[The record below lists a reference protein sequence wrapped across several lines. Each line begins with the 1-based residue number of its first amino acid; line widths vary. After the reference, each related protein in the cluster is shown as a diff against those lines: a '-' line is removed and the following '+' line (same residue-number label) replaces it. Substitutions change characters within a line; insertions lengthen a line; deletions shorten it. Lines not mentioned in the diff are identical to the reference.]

1 MSLETSLMAFYGG
14 YDYTFCDPLPD
25 ECPCQV
31 CTLVQKDPYQ
41 LTCCGKIFCKGCLE
55 QLSLIKQSTTCP
67 NCRGDFIKDKQYF
80 RDVNTGR
87 KIKHLRIRCEN
98 EKQGCT
104 WTGYLKDMKESHI
117 PKCSYELVQCTNMKY
132 TESVDMFFENAIF
145 YEDYDCGK
153 LVQRRNLE
161 KHMTAECEW
170 RLVSCVYCK
179 CEGSV
184 HYIDGKHNNECHIAC
199 TNNGCQE
206 KIKQSLLKT
215 HQESCPHKIVSCRY
229 SSIWLYEKIK
239 EERYRNP

>member
-1 MSLETSLMAFYGG
+1 MACSISAQYGG

-25 ECPCQV
+25 ECPCLV
-31 CTLVQKDPYQ
+31 CTVVQKDPYQ
-41 LTCCGKIFCKGCLE
+41 LTCCGKIFCKGCLYLLIE
-55 QLSLIKQSTTCP
+55 QNTSCP
-67 NCRGDFIKDKQYF
+67 NCRGDFIKNKQYF

-117 PKCSYELVQCTNMKY
+117 PKCSYELVQCTNMN
-132 TESVDMFFENAIF
+132 TEVSLDDAF
-145 YEDYDCGK
+145 YEDDDYICGK

-179 CEGSV
+179 CEGSI
-184 HYIDGKHNNECHIAC
+184 HYIRWQ
-199 TNNGCQE
+199 TQ
-206 KIKQSLLKT
+206 
-215 HQESCPHKIVSCRY
+215 R
-229 SSIWLYEKIK
+229 
-239 EERYRNP
+239 